1 MTKKKTLVGWVYV
14 KKNLILQ
21 LLQKKAQQEKNE
33 KFKHTNILKCNN
45 NNNNSISGP
54 IPFMSGTPD
63 EEQWTLVYQIA
74 NAYKEQTGYTCG
86 LVWHY

>member
-1 MTKKKTLVGWVYV
+1 
-14 KKNLILQ
+14 
-21 LLQKKAQQEKNE
+21 
-33 KFKHTNILKCNN
+33 
-45 NNNNSISGP
+45 
-54 IPFMSGTPD
+54 MSGTQD